1 MAQQNRLSLPQESP
15 ESYRIPDLMSPGASL
30 APFVLGFCPGSE
42 SPRVGGVGASFS
54 GVSGNHLV
62 TSADNCPKVEPCRP
76 AASCSPTPG
85 AHASPNTSCLC
96 IERCRR
102 QMCSLRRKVTHV
114 PPRASRP
121 PRAGGSPA
129 ASRGLRVLSRA
140 GAEMAPEC
148 DLKHV
153 GL

>member
-62 TSADNCPKVEPCRP
+62 TSAETTAPKSNPAGQPRP
-76 AASCSPTPG
+76 APRPQGLTLPPTRAASALNGAGVRCAPCGERSHTCHPEPAARLELAGPRRLPG
-85 AHASPNTSCLC
+85 ASPSSA
-96 IERCRR
+96 R
-102 QMCSLRRKVTHV
+102 QAQKWRQSVI
-114 PPRASRP
+114 
-121 PRAGGSPA
+121 
-129 ASRGLRVLSRA
+129 
-140 GAEMAPEC
+140 
-148 DLKHV
+148 
-153 GL
+153 